1 MAFYLVPSD
10 YATLLASTPPSFGQ
24 SWSSSTSSTSTSSA
38 SVALGDFEQT
48 DWRPLQHV
56 LVHALALHPQRTHD
70 MAAARFCVDAAPQLI
85 RDKLHR
91 PNVSLYTNGPVL
103 QRHLHYKGCNGDWRA
118 ACPGRPMVVIDVPD
132 IDYQAWNLCDS
143 LWDRC
148 DVGDPTL
155 LRVAGSPP
163 LYRAHLRRCP
173 LVTVP
178 WLSHTRRPRTAL
190 DALRAQPSRDIVIAS
205 AFSSSNHGFEAVK
218 GWGGWRRALRNA
230 CALIGESARP
240 DAPSSRCVHV
250 YQSMSG
256 NGARQ
261 AVELYARSLFC
272 LMPPGDSI
280 VRGAIVDALSV
291 ACVPVFFHPAQ
302 QQLWPLHWNASE
314 ASLLFDWTEP
324 DAERNATAVLLALVA
339 FAEEGR
345 DEARALQQAAARA
358 HQRMVYR
365 RRDSRHSEHEGRPDA
380 VDLLVGSLQSQFAV

>member
-10 YATLLASTPPSFGQ
+10 YATLLASTPPSFGRSWSNS
-24 SWSSSTSSTSTSSA
+24 SWSSGTSA
-38 SVALGDFEQT
+38 AGVALGDFEQT

-56 LVHALALHPQRTHD
+56 LVHALSLHPRRTRD
-70 MAAARFCVDAAPQLI
+70 RAAARFCVDAAPQLI
-85 RDKLHR
+85 LDKLRR
-91 PNVSLYTNGPVL
+91 PNVSLYSDGPL
-103 QRHLHYKGCNGDWRA
+103 LRRHVHYEGCNDDWRA

-132 IDYQAWNLCDS
+132 VDYMAWKLCES

-148 DVGDPTL
+148 DAGDPTL

-163 LYRAHLRRCP
+163 LFRAQLRRCP
-173 LVTVP
+173 LATVP

-190 DALRAQPSRDIVIAS
+190 DALRARPRRDIVIAS

-230 CALIGESARP
+230 CALSG
-240 DAPSSRCVHV
+240 RCAHLFP
-250 YQSMSG
+250 SMSG
-256 NGARQ
+256 GGARQ

-291 ACVPVFFHPAQ
+291 ACVPIFFHPAQ

-314 ASLLFDWTEP
+314 ASLLFDWTAP
-324 DAERNATAVLLALVA
+324 DAERNATAVLQALVA
-339 FAEEGR
+339 FAEERR

-365 RRDSRHSEHEGRPDA
+365 RRDPRGGGGGEHDGRLDA
-380 VDLLVGSLQSQFAV
+380 VDVLVGSLLSRFAR